1 MITTKIVLLGDTH
14 PARLRGYGYSVQ
26 IFVDGEYSN
35 ICKLCRTLA
44 DAAINPGEVGKRL
57 RQERRRQNTREKTST
72 ANAEALTSANGTRSR
87 KLYNRLDI

>member
-35 ICKLCRTLA
+35 CLLYTS
-44 DAAINPGEVGKRL
+44 DAADE
-57 RQERRRQNTREKTST
+57 
-72 ANAEALTSANGTRSR
+72 
-87 KLYNRLDI
+87 